1 MAGDVRITVTR
12 TLSKEQQLRR
22 ARLIQAAHELASE
35 GGYPAVTMH
44 DVADRA
50 GVARATVYRYFSSK
64 DHLLTEVAA
73 DWARVIEDVGG
84 SLAAGDPVERL
95 SALLEALVAIASDNL
110 QLTSA
115 IVQAATSLDSGVDD
129 ARGELFRYIRDRFG
143 GAIDPDHAIEEVAGV
158 PVEDVEV
165 VIGHLVLSALIG
177 LTTLARPREEVSSM
191 VRTAAK
197 LIMGGL

>member
-12 TLSKEQQLRR
+12 TLSKDQQARR

-73 DWARVIEDVGG
+73 DWARVIEDIAG
-84 SLAAGDPVERL
+84 AAVGDPVERL
-95 SALLEALVAIASDNL
+95 SGLLEALVGIAADNL
-110 QLTSA
+110 PLTSA
-115 IVQAATSLDSGVDD
+115 IVQAATSGDSGVDD
-129 ARGELFRYIRDRFG
+129 ARNELFRYVRDRFG
-143 GAIDPDHAIEEVAGV
+143 GAIDPDHTIDEVAGV

-177 LTTLARPREEVSSM
+177 LTTLARPRDEVSSM
-191 VRTAAK
+191 VRTAAM
-197 LIMGGL
+197 LIMGGR